1 MCLTNGLNCGMI
13 FVYSGLN
20 FQSPLAQWRLTS
32 QDVAPSFLSSI
43 GEVRFIG
50 ISFLRIGFVLLAAF
64 LGYHLGAPQ
73 IANVEFPWLGM
84 TIGITLAAGIIAIER
99 GAQKIPPKILLG
111 GLLGLIVS
119 LLLGHLL
126 TISLLTI
133 PLIGD
138 PDNITLHGLVHAG
151 LAYIGMVL
159 GARKGAEFD
168 LNEYKKLFRGEAKEE
183 NPKLLDTSVIIDGRV
198 ADICETGFLEGTL
211 IIPQFV
217 LRELQQIAD
226 SSDPIKRNR
235 GRRGLDILQRIQRSA
250 DVHVKILEQDF
261 PKIRDVDSKLVVL
274 GKELGAKILTNDFNL
289 NKVAELQ
296 GVPVLNVNQ
305 LANAV
310 RPVVLPG
317 ELMSVHILKEG
328 KEYGQGVA
336 YLDDGTMVVV
346 DSARKYVGKNVDVA
360 VTSVLQTTAG
370 RMIFT
375 RLKDDFEREE
385 SLESKVGR

>member
-1 MCLTNGLNCGMI
+1 M
-13 FVYSGLN
+13 
-20 FQSPLAQWRLTS
+20 
-32 QDVAPSFLSSI
+32 
-43 GEVRFIG
+43 
-50 ISFLRIGFVLLAAF
+50 LRIGFVLLAAF
-64 LGYHLGAPQ
+64 LGYHIGVPPMATDGL
-73 IANVEFPWLGM
+73 PWLG
-84 TIGITLAAGIIAIER
+84 IAVGLVLAGGIIVLER
-99 GAQKIPPKILLG
+99 AAREIPPKVLLG

-119 LLLGHLL
+119 LLLAHLL
-126 TISLLTI
+126 TTSLLII
-133 PLIGD
+133 PFIGGLDSLVVRGLI
-138 PDNITLHGLVHAG
+138 HAG

-168 LNEYKKLFRGEAKEE
+168 LNEYKKLFRGETKEE
-183 NPKLLDTSVIIDGRV
+183 NPKILDTSVIIDGRV

-235 GRRGLDILQRIQRSA
+235 GRRGLDILQRIQRSV
-250 DVHVKILEQDF
+250 DVEVKILEQDF
-261 PKIRDVDSKLVVL
+261 PRIRDVDSKLVAL
-274 GKELGAKILTNDFNL
+274 GKQLRGKILTNDFNL

-296 GVPVLNVNQ
+296 GVRVLNVNQ

-310 RPVVLPG
+310 KPVVLPG
-317 ELMSVHILKEG
+317 ELMNVHILKEG

-346 DSARKYVGKNVDVA
+346 DSARKYVGKNVEVA

-375 RLKDDFEREE
+375 RLKDDLEREE
-385 SLESKVGR
+385 NLESKVGR

>member
-1 MCLTNGLNCGMI
+1 MS
-13 FVYSGLN
+13 V
-20 FQSPLAQWRLTS
+20 
-32 QDVAPSFLSSI
+32 
-43 GEVRFIG
+43 
-50 ISFLRIGFVLLAAF
+50 LRIGFILLAGF
-64 LGYHLGAPQ
+64 LGYHVGVPGLA
-73 IANVEFPWLGM
+73 EDLFPWPGV
-84 TIGITLAAGIIAIER
+84 TIGLLLAGGIIAIER
-99 GAQKIPPKILLG
+99 AAREIPPKVLLG

-126 TISLLTI
+126 TTSLLVMPVGDEI
-133 PLIGD
+133 DSFAVRGLI
-138 PDNITLHGLVHAG
+138 HAA
-151 LAYIGMVL
+151 LAYIGVVL

-168 LNEYKKLFRGEAKEE
+168 LNEYKKLFTGEVKED
-183 NPKLLDTSVIIDGRV
+183 NPKILDTSVIIDGRV

-235 GRRGLDILQRIQRSA
+235 GRRGLDILQRIQRSV
-250 DVHVKILEQDF
+250 DVEVKILEQDF
-261 PKIRDVDSKLVVL
+261 PKIRDVDSKLVAL
-274 GKELGAKILTNDFNL
+274 GKQLGAKILTNDFNL

-296 GVPVLNVNQ
+296 GIPVLNVNQ

-310 RPVVLPG
+310 KPVVLPG
-317 ELMSVHILKEG
+317 EQMSVHILKEG

-346 DSARKYVGKNVDVA
+346 DSARKYVGKNVEVS

-375 RLKDDFEREE
+375 RLKDDIEREE
-385 SLESKVGR
+385 SLDSKVGR

>member
-1 MCLTNGLNCGMI
+1 
-13 FVYSGLN
+13 V
-20 FQSPLAQWRLTS
+20 
-32 QDVAPSFLSSI
+32 
-43 GEVRFIG
+43 
-50 ISFLRIGFVLLAAF
+50 LRIGFVLLAAF
-64 LGYHLGAPQ
+64 LGYHIGVPP
-73 IANVEFPWLGM
+73 IAADGLPWLG
-84 TIGITLAAGIIAIER
+84 IAVGLVLAGGIIVLER
-99 GAQKIPPKILLG
+99 AAREIPPKVLLG

-119 LLLGHLL
+119 LLLAHLL
-126 TISLLTI
+126 TTSLLII
-133 PLIGD
+133 PFIGGLDSLVVRGLI
-138 PDNITLHGLVHAG
+138 HAG

-168 LNEYKKLFRGEAKEE
+168 LNEYKKLFRGETKED
-183 NPKLLDTSVIIDGRV
+183 NPKILDTSVIIDGRV

-235 GRRGLDILQRIQRSA
+235 GRRGLDILQRIQRSV
-250 DVHVKILEQDF
+250 DVEVKILEQDF
-261 PKIRDVDSKLVVL
+261 PRIRDVDSKLVAL
-274 GKELGAKILTNDFNL
+274 GKQLRGKILTNDFNL

-296 GVPVLNVNQ
+296 GVRVLNVNQ

-310 RPVVLPG
+310 KPVVLPG
-317 ELMSVHILKEG
+317 ELMNVHILKEG

-346 DSARKYVGKNVDVA
+346 DSARKYVGKNVEVA

-375 RLKDDFEREE
+375 RLKDDIEREE
-385 SLESKVGR
+385 NLESKVGR